1 MTGIGNPMIR
11 SFQDYRAFM
20 QNAFTPVQPV
30 EVARFCVWCIE
41 RFPPA
46 FGEVVF
52 DGLKSDECTR
62 LVEILAELKD
72 VIGSGDLVSPVRA
85 EEIQN
90 ELENFGPQ
98 DDVARIEIKPEATEY
113 LSAIWNTLGY
123 CVTQDADNA
132 RAVSESLI
140 NLWDY
145 RVEQSHPEYNLDNMF
160 LNPVMR
166 DELELQSRYIESLH
180 KERHE

>member
-1 MTGIGNPMIR
+1 VTGIGNPMIR

-72 VIGSGDLVSPVRA
+72 VIGSGDLVSPVLATIVVRSLPVCDSVDVMLSKCTSISPFITSISARA
-85 EEIQN
+85 E
-90 ELENFGPQ
+90 P
-98 DDVARIEIKPEATEY
+98 R
-113 LSAIWNTLGY
+113 
-123 CVTQDADNA
+123 
-132 RAVSESLI
+132 
-140 NLWDY
+140 
-145 RVEQSHPEYNLDNMF
+145 
-160 LNPVMR
+160 
-166 DELELQSRYIESLH
+166 
-180 KERHE
+180 